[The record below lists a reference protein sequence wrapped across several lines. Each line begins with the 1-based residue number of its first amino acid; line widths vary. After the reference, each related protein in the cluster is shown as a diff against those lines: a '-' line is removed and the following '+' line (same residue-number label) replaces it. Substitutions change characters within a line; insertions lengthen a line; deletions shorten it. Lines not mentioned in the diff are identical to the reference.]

1 MPLVPVLKTPEAATR
16 FVREP
21 VALNLRD
28 RRPVVEK
35 MVFEEIVFEG
45 MRLEGDEHDLSGEPS
60 LLTFM
65 QYGAAETCFGPFGWF
80 IFNEWID

>member
-1 MPLVPVLKTPEAATR
+1 
-16 FVREP
+16 
-21 VALNLRD
+21 
-28 RRPVVEK
+28 
-35 MVFEEIVFEG
+35 MVIEEIVFDG

-80 IFNEWID
+80 IFKEWID